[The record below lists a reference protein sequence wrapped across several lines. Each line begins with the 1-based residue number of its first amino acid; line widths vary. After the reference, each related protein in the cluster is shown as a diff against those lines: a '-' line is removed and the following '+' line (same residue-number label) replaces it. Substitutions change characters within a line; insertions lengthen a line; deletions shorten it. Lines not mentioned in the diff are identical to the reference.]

1 MSVQASPR
9 HQGAHIVT
17 GTESSQARA
26 MRLLK
31 ALYDQSK
38 IASYP
43 VFVADLAKVA
53 ELTKQEAQR
62 ARNYLKDK

>member
-1 MSVQASPR
+1 
-9 HQGAHIVT
+9 
-17 GTESSQARA
+17 